1 MISTISPGLVSENSR
16 WGVLF
21 VFRKL
26 LGSIGVLQMDSAMY
40 LPAVT
45 KNLLN
50 SSGILSGS
58 STVLSETV
66 SFSIFEL
73 DVSEPMASLM
83 RSQVFFG
90 FFFALR
96 KFESK

>member
-16 WGVLF
+16 GGVLI
-21 VFRKL
+21 VCRKL
-26 LGSIGVLQMDSAMY
+26 SGSIGVLQMDSAIF

-45 KNLLN
+45 KYLLN
-50 SSGILSGS
+50 SSGIPSGS

-90 FFFALR
+90 FFFAFM